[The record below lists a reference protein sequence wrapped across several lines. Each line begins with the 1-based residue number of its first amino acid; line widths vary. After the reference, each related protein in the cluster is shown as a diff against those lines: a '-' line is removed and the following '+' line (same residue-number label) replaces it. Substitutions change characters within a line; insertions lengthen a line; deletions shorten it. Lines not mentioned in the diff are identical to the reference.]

1 MDAAMDG
8 SFVDELVM
16 LEASGLGRYSK
27 SMFAFVGM

>member
-16 LEASGLGRYSK
+16 LEASG
-27 SMFAFVGM
+27 FVYFFNHETIYM